1 MPHLTNQEIM
11 LIGQAAVDANL
22 TGVPRPLLLNGIP
35 GGFVAGLSQFPSPI
49 DQFNGDLVTI
59 NAVDRL
65 ADGQVPIVTFLD
77 NAVFQLR
84 LRQRSEAKV
93 IEGPLNRIG
102 NVAAGVSKLPEPTS
116 LPEVIKKELIFG
128 NDDTLQISFL
138 QRGIEVAKSVA
149 RVRVPRFAN
158 GVQKFLPG
166 EKPWIMNG
174 TAWLIASDLAITNHH
189 VIAARLAGEVL
200 PGDGDLE
207 QQAINAMLDFDFDAE
222 DATTKSFGVKELLAA
237 SVQLDY
243 ALLALKSSPG
253 RSALALAPKR
263 VVIDPTTRPAVN
275 IIQHPRGQPKRVAV
289 RNNPVSGADQD
300 TLRYYTDT
308 DNGSSGSPVCDDE
321 WKVVALHRGARQTT
335 DAHFNGK
342 ETAYVN
348 FGSQIVAV
356 LESLTKLNAAA
367 AAKIQHAAA

>member
-207 QQAINAMLDFDFDAE
+207 QQAINA
-222 DATTKSFGVKELLAA
+222 TTKSFGVKELLAA